1 MRSGSA
7 RRCASCSNRRT
18 GGRRSRCSR
27 PPERSMSEPVVVEKF
42 AVGQAVRRIE
52 DQRLLQG
59 LGRYSDDVNL
69 PRQAYAAVV
78 RSTHAHARIA
88 RVDVSAARA
97 APGVLAALTGADVAA
112 DGLGNMPTD
121 GTRKRGDGSPGF
133 RTPRPALLGDRV
145 RHVGDPVALVVADT
159 RERAADAA
167 ALMRVEYE
175 PLPAVTATAHAVRPG
190 SPAVWDEAPDNV
202 AFVWEAGIRDAVDRA
217 FAGAAH
223 VTRLD
228 FVVSRVAA
236 APLEPRAAVGEYDRR
251 TGRYTLYTGIQG
263 PHGSRAL
270 LADIFKVPQ
279 SHMRVVTGEVGGS
292 FGMRS
297 GLYPEMVLVL
307 WAARRLGRPVKW
319 TSDRREGFVTDE
331 HGRDNLSTAEL
342 ALDANGRFL
351 ALRVAINLNVGAY
364 LTPRSAGPGTN
375 NVGGIA
381 GIYTTPAIHVQTTGV
396 FSNTTPTGPY
406 RGAGRPEATYAIERV
421 IDVAAMELRIDP
433 IELRRRNL
441 IPSSAM
447 PFKTGLVFTYDCG
460 EFARGM
466 DMALGLA
473 DRAGF
478 EKRRAEARQRGKL
491 RGLGIANPI
500 EVAGGPYTAMNP
512 DTAELRVNADGPVSL
527 FAGSTSMGQ
536 GNETAFA
543 QIVSEKLGV
552 PPERIQVFWGDSDL
566 LGAGRGNGGSGA
578 LTVGGSAV
586 TRATEKIVERGRKI
600 AARLLEAAPE
610 DVVHQDGKFT
620 VKGTD
625 KGVSLANVAR
635 AAYVPRQLPQG
646 MEPGFSEEASFTP
659 SAVTF
664 PNGSQ
669 ICEVEIDEDTGA
681 VRVVRHTVVDDVGR
695 MVNPMLVK
703 GQIHGGVVQ
712 GLGQGLYE
720 ELSYDPATGQLLAGS
735 FMDYAMPRADDMP
748 AFDVD
753 SHEVPTAVNPLGA
766 KGVGEAGTVGA
777 LPALLNAVNDALA
790 PLGVRHLDMP
800 VTAERVWRAIQDAK
814 ARR

>member
-1 MRSGSA
+1 M
-7 RRCASCSNRRT
+7 N
-18 GGRRSRCSR
+18 
-27 PPERSMSEPVVVEKF
+27 
-42 AVGQAVRRIE
+42 I
-52 DQRLLQG
+52 
-59 LGRYSDDVNL
+59 
-69 PRQAYAAVV
+69 
-78 RSTHAHARIA
+78 
-88 RVDVSAARA
+88 
-97 APGVLAALTGADVAA
+97 
-112 DGLGNMPTD
+112 
-121 GTRKRGDGSPGF
+121 
-133 RTPRPALLGDRV
+133 
-145 RHVGDPVALVVADT
+145 
-159 RERAADAA
+159 
-167 ALMRVEYE
+167 
-175 PLPAVTATAHAVRPG
+175 
-190 SPAVWDEAPDNV
+190 
-202 AFVWEAGIRDAVDRA
+202 
-217 FAGAAH
+217 
-223 VTRLD
+223 
-228 FVVSRVAA
+228 
-236 APLEPRAAVGEYDRR
+236 
-251 TGRYTLYTGIQG
+251 
-263 PHGSRAL
+263 
-270 LADIFKVPQ
+270 
-279 SHMRVVTGEVGGS
+279 
-292 FGMRS
+292 
-297 GLYPEMVLVL
+297 
-307 WAARRLGRPVKW
+307 
-319 TSDRREGFVTDE
+319 
-331 HGRDNLSTAEL
+331 
-342 ALDANGRFL
+342 
-351 ALRVAINLNVGAY
+351 GAY

-396 FSNTTPTGPY
+396 FSNTTVTGPY

-421 IDVAAMELRIDP
+421 IDVAAMELKIDP

-466 DMALGLA
+466 DMALQLA
-473 DRAGF
+473 DHAGF
-478 EKRRAEARQRGKL
+478 EKRRAEARKQGKL

-512 DTAELRVNADGPVSL
+512 DTAEIRVNPDGSVTV
-527 FAGSTSMGQ
+527 FTGSTSMGQ

-543 QIVSEKLGV
+543 QIVSDKLGV

-586 TRATEKIVERGRKI
+586 TRATEKVIERGRKI

-625 KGVSLANVAR
+625 KGVTFGNVAR
-635 AAYVPRQLPQG
+635 AAYVPRQLPPG

-669 ICEVEIDEDTGA
+669 ICEVEIDEETGT

-720 ELSYDPATGQLLAGS
+720 ELTYDPSTGQLLAGS

-748 AFDVD
+748 TFDVD

-800 VTAERVWRAIQDAK
+800 VTPERVWRAIQDAK
-814 ARR
+814 TGR

>member
-1 MRSGSA
+1 
-7 RRCASCSNRRT
+7 
-18 GGRRSRCSR
+18 
-27 PPERSMSEPVVVEKF
+27 MSEPITVEKF
-42 AVGQAVRRIE
+42 AIGQSVRRVE
-52 DQRLLQG
+52 DPRLIKG
-59 LGRYSDDVNL
+59 FGRYSDDVNL
-69 PRQAYAAVV
+69 PRQAYAVAV
-78 RSTHAHARIA
+78 RSPHAHATLRSI
-88 RVDVSAARA
+88 DTSAARKA
-97 APGVLAALTGADVAA
+97 RGVLGVLTGDDLAA
-112 DGLGNMPTD
+112 DKLGDLPTD
-121 GTRKRGDGSPGF
+121 KSRKRRDGSPAF
-133 RTPRPALLGDRV
+133 ATSRPALARGRV
-145 RHVGDPVALVVADT
+145 RHVGDPVALVVAET
-159 RERAADAA
+159 VEQAVDAA
-167 ALMRVEYE
+167 ELVAVDYE
-175 PLPAVTATAHAVRPG
+175 PLPSVAATADTIRPG
-190 SPAVWDEAPDNV
+190 APAVWPEVPDNV
-202 AFVWEAGIRDAVDRA
+202 AFVWEAGNKDAVARG

-228 FVVSRVAA
+228 FVVTRVAA
-236 APLEPRAAVGEYDRR
+236 APIEPRGAVGEWDRR
-251 TGRYTLYTGIQG
+251 TGRYTLHTGIQH
-263 PHGSRAL
+263 PHALRTL
-270 LADIFKVPQ
+270 LADQVFKVPH
-279 SHMRVVTGEVGGS
+279 SDMHVITGEVGGS
-292 FGMRS
+292 FGMKS
-297 GLYPEMVLVL
+297 GAYPEPALVL
-307 WAARRLGRPVKW
+307 WAAKRFGRPVKW

-331 HGRDNLSTAEL
+331 HGRDNVSTAEL
-342 ALDANGRFL
+342 ALDANGKFL
-351 ALRVAINLNVGAY
+351 ALRVAITLNIGAY

-381 GIYTTPAIHVQTTGV
+381 GVYTTPAIHVQTTGV

-421 IDVAAMELRIDP
+421 IDVAARELKIDP

-441 IPSSAM
+441 IAASAM

-460 EFARGM
+460 DFARGM

-478 EKRRAEARQRGKL
+478 EKRRAEARQQGKL
-491 RGLGIANPI
+491 RGFGIANPI

-512 DTAELRVNADGPVSL
+512 DTASLRVNVDGSVSL
-527 FAGSTSMGQ
+527 FTGSTSMGQ

-543 QIVSEKLGV
+543 QIVADRLSV

-586 TRATEKIVERGRKI
+586 TRATEKIIERGRRI

-610 DVVHQDGKFT
+610 DIVHKDGKFT
-620 VKGTD
+620 VTGTD
-625 KGVSLANVAR
+625 RGVTLANVAR

-646 MEPGFSEEASFTP
+646 MEPGFTEEASFTP
-659 SAVTF
+659 PAVTF
-664 PNGSQ
+664 PNGSH
-669 ICEVEIDEDTGA
+669 ICEVEIDEETGA
-681 VRVVRHTVVDDVGR
+681 VRVLRYSVVDDVGR

-720 ELSYDPATGQLLAGS
+720 ELTYEPTTGQLLAGS

-748 AFDVD
+748 TFDVD
-753 SHEVPTAVNPLGA
+753 SHEVPTQVNPLGA

-790 PLGVRHLDMP
+790 ALGIRHLDMP
-800 VTAERVWRAIQDAK
+800 VTSERVWRAIQDAK